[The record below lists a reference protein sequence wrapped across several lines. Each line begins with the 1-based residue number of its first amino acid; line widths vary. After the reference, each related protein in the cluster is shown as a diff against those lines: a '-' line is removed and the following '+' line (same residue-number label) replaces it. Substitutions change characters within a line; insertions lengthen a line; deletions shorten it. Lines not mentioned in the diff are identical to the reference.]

1 MPVSIDDFESGDLPQ
16 GPTVP
21 EQVVSYLYT
30 HRDQAFTR
38 SEIASAIGENPNT
51 VGTALSRLKARR
63 LVRHRGEYWA
73 ITPDESRLV
82 DAYDL
87 HIASE
92 RLNENEGGIDAD
104 EWDLTAPKTPH
115 PSERGER
122 EDKS

>member
-21 EQVVSYLYT
+21 EQVVRFLYT

-51 VGTALSRLKARR
+51 VGTALSRLNARS

-82 DAYDL
+82 DAYDV
-87 HIASE
+87 HIMSE
-92 RLNENEGGIDAD
+92 RLNENDGGINAD
-104 EWDLTAPKTPH
+104 EWDSTAPKTPH
-115 PSERGER
+115 PSE
-122 EDKS
+122 